1 MTSGGRVVSFTP
13 SGKPVTHGGSGHAY
27 SNYGCRCDECRA
39 ANAARFARRKAER
52 DMRMSDF
59 EHGSSGYVNW
69 GCRCDVCAE
78 AHSEVMAANYASRK
92 ARAATDAPHGTVSGY
107 SSWGC
112 RCDECLAVGRAH
124 CRDRQRERRS
134 AS

>member
-13 SGKPVTHGGSGHAY
+13 TGKPVTHGGSGNAY
-27 SNYGCRCDECRA
+27 SAYGCRCDECRA
-39 ANAARFARRKAER
+39 ANAARAKRRRLERYAEGG
-52 DMRMSDF
+52 DF
-59 EHGSSGYVNW
+59 EHGVCGYTNW
-69 GCRCDVCAE
+69 GCRCDECSE
-78 AHSEVMAANYASRK
+78 AHSEMLVAAYESRK
-92 ARAATDAPHGTVSGY
+92 ARAAADAPHGTVSGY

-124 CRDRQRERRS
+124 YRDRQRERRS